1 MNKQLLIKALCSH
14 RKAKTE
20 SLKNNEKNGRTN
32 LVEIRKKEIEIIDK
46 ELEKLE
52 RKFFL
57 FAV

>member
-1 MNKQLLIKALCSH
+1 MNKQLLIKALCSY

-32 LVEIRKKEIEIIDK
+32 LVEIRKQQIAEIDK
-46 ELEKLE
+46 EIGKLE

-57 FAV
+57 IAV

>member
-14 RKAKTE
+14 RKAKAE

-32 LVEIRKKEIEIIDK
+32 LVEIRKKEIAEIDL

-52 RKFFL
+52 RKYFL
-57 FAV
+57 IAI

>member
-32 LVEIRKKEIEIIDK
+32 LVEVRKQQIAEIDF

-52 RKFFL
+52 RKSFL
-57 FAV
+57 IAI

>member
-14 RKAKTE
+14 RKAKVE

-32 LVEIRKKEIEIIDK
+32 CIELRKKQIEEIDL

-52 RKFFL
+52 RKSFL
-57 FAV
+57 IAI

>member
-14 RKAKTE
+14 RKAKAE

-32 LVEIRKKEIEIIDK
+32 LVEIRKKEIAEIDL

-52 RKFFL
+52 RKSFL
-57 FAV
+57 IAI

>member
-32 LVEIRKKEIEIIDK
+32 LVEVRKRQIAEIDK
-46 ELEKLE
+46 EIEKLE
-52 RKFFL
+52 RKTFII
-57 FAV
+57 AV